1 MQVGFMQISLLRT
14 LVALFGKV
22 RGFRRCGSGRNFFRI
37 IFGFACQD
45 FRLVIGQQP
54 VRQTAGETATRIC
67 PGRDST
73 GGTRRWRL
81 EIRLAFLR
89 LIA

>member
-1 MQVGFMQISLLRT
+1 MQIGFMQISLQRILM
-14 LVALFGKV
+14 ALFGKV
-22 RGFRRCGSGRNFFRI
+22 RRLRRSGRNFFRI
-37 IFGFACQD
+37 FFGFACQG

-67 PGRDST
+67 PGRQST
-73 GGTRRWRL
+73 GWTRRRRL

>member
-1 MQVGFMQISLLRT
+1 MQISLQRILM
-14 LVALFGKV
+14 ALFGNV
-22 RGFRRCGSGRNFFRI
+22 RGFRRSGKGRNFFRI
-37 IFGFACQD
+37 FFGFACQD

-67 PGRDST
+67 PGRQST
-73 GGTRRWRL
+73 GWTRRGRL